1 MKRTKTLTTTALA
14 LLIVASGYAQSAQ
27 LKVKVKEDEVPVA
40 VVESFKQDFKN
51 GQSEEWAIVPV
62 AILDEEYIV
71 SERNDLIGEK
81 PIFYAV
87 RIKGQQMRGE
97 AVYDQ
102 DGSLKYS
109 KEVIKDTALPA
120 IVRNTIAKRYP
131 GFTFLKDQET
141 IKDGKHRFIH
151 YRVIIENDKEK
162 IALAVNGSGKI
173 LRERRVPTI

>member
-1 MKRTKTLTTTALA
+1 MERTLITTAIA
-14 LLIVASGYAQSAQ
+14 LLIATGGYAQSA
-27 LKVKVKEDEVPVA
+27 KIRIRVKENEVPAV
-40 VVESFKQDFKN
+40 VVESFKQNFKD
-51 GQSEEWAIVPV
+51 GHSEGWAIVPV
-62 AILDEEYIV
+62 AVLNEEYIV
-71 SERNDLIGEK
+71 SEQNNLIGEK
-81 PIFYAV
+81 PIFYV
-87 RIKGQQMRGE
+87 VKIKGQQMRGE

-109 KEVIKDTALPA
+109 KEVINDTALPEA
-120 IVRNTIAKRYP
+120 VRDTIAKKYP

-151 YRVIIENDKEK
+151 YRVIIDNGKEK